1 MFLHQLK
8 NKKAS
13 FLLEALI
20 AVSLLAVS
28 LVIIIRS
35 HVAALRS
42 QVLAQNY
49 ALASLL
55 LEREMTDLIQNG
67 YLPNNLRQ
75 TRKLTAPHEAFELSL
90 TTKPAGKTYTFENL
104 NEADVVLSWP
114 MGQKDQKLSASTF
127 VFHSP

>member
-1 MFLHQLK
+1 MFLRQIK
-8 NKKAS
+8 SKIAS

-20 AVSLLAVS
+20 AVSILSVS

-42 QVLAQNY
+42 QALAQSY

-55 LEREMTDLIQNG
+55 LEREMTGLVQNG
-67 YLPNNLRQ
+67 YLASDLRQ
-75 TRKLTAPHEAFELSL
+75 TKRLSPPFEAFEVSLS
-90 TTKPAGKTYTFENL
+90 TKPAGSSYNFENL
-104 NEADVVLSWP
+104 NEADVVLSWTT
-114 MGQKDQKLSASTF
+114 GQKSQKLSASTF